1 LLGKKVGDEVKITI
15 PGGVRELEI
24 LELTTIHDTGT

>member
-1 LLGKKVGDEVKITI
+1 LLGKAVGDTVRIEI

-24 LELTTIHDTGT
+24 LELTTIHDAG